1 MNAWHNFTGGDW
13 QKEINVRD
21 FIQKNYTPYDGDGA
35 FLAPATERTVR
46 MREKFAALLAAER
59 EKGGVLDIDTETVI
73 TIDAFGPGYLD
84 RENEVIVGLQ
94 TDEPLK
100 RACNPF
106 GGMRMVRDA
115 CKAYGYEVSPRIEEE
130 FRHHK
135 THNDGVFSAYT
146 PGCARRRGTS
156 AC

>member
-73 TIDAFGPGYLD
+73 TIDAFGPG
-84 RENEVIVGLQ
+84 
-94 TDEPLK
+94 
-100 RACNPF
+100 
-106 GGMRMVRDA
+106 
-115 CKAYGYEVSPRIEEE
+115 
-130 FRHHK
+130 
-135 THNDGVFSAYT
+135 
-146 PGCARRRGTS
+146 
-156 AC
+156 